1 MSRRPAQPVC
11 PKGRLLGHA
20 LAFPARGRTRSTAAS
35 AGASPLREW
44 TRVHHGG
51 HTSSESGAPAPP
63 ARYTQRTSAPAL
75 LLLDERRFVPPRPVE
90 VEHDGLVAGDP
101 AGLEAVRGRPR
112 MAGRRRVRR
121 RVPRLMPDRV
131 GLPDSADAGAVVPLR
146 TGELVGRHRR
156 PGRRG
161 GVLAPAASPP
171 VPHPRRTLRPS
182 LEEGLAPAGQ
192 RLSHTLR
199 GAAKRDPLAAAACGA
214 PIRTEV

>member
-1 MSRRPAQPVC
+1 MLWHFPRGGAPGLPQRAQVLPRC
-11 PKGRLLGHA
+11 ESGHGFITVA
-20 LAFPARGRTRSTAAS
+20 THR
-35 AGASPLREW
+35 ASPVRRRD
-44 TRVHHGG
+44 T
-51 HTSSESGAPAPP
+51 P
-63 ARYTQRTSAPAL
+63 QRTSAPAVQ
-75 LLLDERRFVPPRPVE
+75 LLDERRFLPPRPVE
-90 VEHDGLVAGDP
+90 VEHDSLVAGDP

-131 GLPDSADAGAVVPLR
+131 GLPDSADAGAVVSLR

-171 VPHPRRTLRPS
+171 VPHPRRTLRRS

-192 RLSHTLR
+192 RLSHTPR
-199 GAAKRDPLAAAACGA
+199 GAAKRDPMAAAACGA